1 MGKNNK
7 VTQNQNIYQNLLERY
22 EEMNDYLLELIDESK
37 RQETDLRYL
46 NAFIHFKKLDEEFR
60 YFKENAHEEQEP
72 ELPFPYLSL

>member
-60 YFKENAHEEQEP
+60 YFKENAHEEPEP